1 MDSDI
6 RELAPGATK
15 TSLIEIQEQLVFWA
29 FGDGTDANK
38 GYIGEE
44 YSSFWAF
51 RVAEFLDCRTYKTI
65 AFSDKM
71 IVTSDLLPSLVSAD
85 SVAVPRRR
93 AARTMTEEERYLEGA
108 IVNPVHPLE
117 AECKAYMTAMR
128 GNVEIDPLVFW
139 AKYQHQYPILAA
151 VVRRVLAIPATSSSS
166 ERLFSAGGRVCTFDR
181 SSLKPATVDIL
192 TTMHVWEKSAQDDDR
207 RSVMR
212 QAGNDRF
219 CTIKINE
226 SMDIE
231 IVEGTQ
237 QEVDVEEDGE
247 FEDDDG

>member
-1 MDSDI
+1 M
-6 RELAPGATK
+6 
-15 TSLIEIQEQLVFWA
+15 
-29 FGDGTDANK
+29 TDK
-38 GYIGEE
+38 
-44 YSSFWAF
+44 
-51 RVAEFLDCRTYKTI
+51 
-65 AFSDKM
+65 
-71 IVTSDLLPSLVSAD
+71 
-85 SVAVPRRR
+85 
-93 AARTMTEEERYLEGA
+93 ERYLDNSAG
-108 IVNPVHPLE
+108 VQPVLHPLE
-117 AECKAYMTAMR
+117 AECKAFMIAMR
-128 GNVEIDPLVFW
+128 RNVEIDPLVFW

-151 VVRRVLAIPATSSSS
+151 VARRVLAIPATSSSS

-181 SSLKPATVDIL
+181 SRLKPATVDIL

-237 QEVDVEEDGE
+237 EFDVEEDGE